1 MRRLVA
7 IVMLLATLAAATATA
22 SPAATATPTTFVLA
36 GGGWGHG
43 VGMSQWGAFG
53 QANAG
58 RGFEQI
64 LQHYYRGTE
73 LGSAP
78 AALLD
83 RVRVLVGSGL
93 ASVALTNAIAVFD
106 GEGKR
111 HALPVRPV
119 TVDGKLELP
128 VGKNDKPLAL
138 AGPLTFRAAR
148 GSYLAVGGKS
158 FRGDLRVA
166 KAGARLQLVNVVG
179 LEDYLLGVL
188 PGEMPKDWPL
198 EALKAQA
205 VAARTYAVGHLV
217 KGKGFDLYSDWRS
230 QVYYGVGSEAPGP
243 SRAVEETR
251 GRILTFE
258 GAPAQTFYFSSSG
271 GRTISA
277 LDAFGSDVPYLVAVD
292 DPWDEVSP
300 NHAWP
305 AQLVTA
311 HQLAKR
317 FGLGAPVAD
326 ATYVP
331 GEPGKPAA
339 LRLTTV
345 KGTATDVRL
354 SDVRARLGLKSTGFR
369 LGVLR
374 LDRPTPPSAP
384 GGALRLTGLARALG
398 DVVLEQRG
406 PSGTWVP
413 VKRLVPSPSGT
424 FAVKLRPVATTVY
437 RLSADGLGGPP
448 LTVRVAA

>member
-1 MRRLVA
+1 MRRLFA
-7 IVMLLATLAAATATA
+7 IVTLLAALAAATATA
-22 SPAATATPTTFVLA
+22 SPAATGTPTTFVLA

-53 QANAG
+53 QAKAG

-78 AALLD
+78 AAVLD
-83 RVRVLVGSGL
+83 RVRVLVGNGL
-93 ASVALTNAIAVFD
+93 ASVAVTNAIAVFD

-179 LEDYLLGVL
+179 LEDYLLGVV

-243 SRAVEETR
+243 TRAVQETR
-251 GRILTFE
+251 GRILTFD

-305 AQLVTA
+305 TQLVTA
-311 HQLAKR
+311 RQLANR
-317 FGLGAPVAD
+317 FGLQAAVAD
-326 ATYVP
+326 AAYVP
-331 GEPGKPAA
+331 GEAGKPAA

-345 KGTATDVRL
+345 KGTTTDVRL

-398 DVVLEQRG
+398 DVVLEQRDR
-406 PSGTWVP
+406 SGAWVT
-413 VKRLVPSPSGT
+413 VKRLLPSASGT
-424 FAVKLRPVATTVY
+424 FVVTLRPVATTVY